1 MFPHTDRLSVSS
13 LSRERGAKKG
23 KLMNIEKDSQTIS
36 AEDFAA
42 LGSNSLVYVREVDV
56 DQIQQEMLEIAPEQS
71 LGEQLQLA
79 DEQRFFAIHL
89 ADGTRVAV
97 LTSRDAA
104 FTAARQHNMSPVS
117 VH

>member
-1 MFPHTDRLSVSS
+1 MAESQGPEGTEMTAQRKVQTMNSS
-13 LSRERGAKKG
+13 FENSINK
-23 KLMNIEKDSQTIS
+23 IS

-42 LGSNSLVYVREVDV
+42 LGSNNMVYVREVNV
-56 DQIQQEMLEIAPEQS
+56 DDLKGEMTAMEPAYGGSET
-71 LGEQLQLA
+71 LQFP
-79 DEQRFFAIHL
+79 DDQRFFAIHL

-104 FTAARQHNMSPVS
+104 FFAARQHNMSPVS